1 MLNIMKNVWKILSR
15 RKGYLLV
22 AIFFPIVATL
32 FFTSIYTNSSSYPV
46 GIVNKDKGSLGA
58 EISNSVDSLKVISVK
73 DLEASENNMN
83 KLIFNEVSMIIT
95 IDEDFTEKLLKGEKS
110 EIKFNSINKNEMTE
124 IVKNLLDTETK
135 SLANLCNNI
144 DVEEVG
150 IEKVLEKYKESVP
163 EYNLIKAEDKGVNIM
178 ATVGLM
184 IYLIFIS
191 AGMASSVLIEDEKNG
206 TRDRILMGKVKIKEY
221 YGAMGI
227 IIFLLSVIPVIEYYI
242 LCKVLKYNIGFSNE
256 WVLLLL
262 LVLVVILAVSFTIM
276 ISTLVKN
283 KAVHGV
289 VTATL
294 TIPMFMISGAFW
306 EFSMM
311 SEGLQRIGSIFPI
324 RWFMSAIEKMQN
336 GAVIWEVALNIVGLI
351 AIILLMFILSIFFT
365 KNKIVLIKEN

>member
-1 MLNIMKNVWKILSR
+1 MLNIMKNVWKMLSR

-22 AIFFPIVATL
+22 AIFFPIAATL
-32 FFTSIYTNSSSYPV
+32 FFTSIYTNNSSYPV
-46 GIVNKDKGSLGA
+46 GVINKDKGSLGA
-58 EISNSVDSLKVISVK
+58 EISSSVDSLKVISVK
-73 DLEASENNMN
+73 DLEASDDNMN

-144 DVEEVG
+144 DVEKVG
-150 IEKVLEKYKESVP
+150 IEKVLEKYKESIP

-221 YGAMGI
+221 YGAMGTV
-227 IIFLLSVIPVIEYYI
+227 IFLLSVIPVIEYYI
-242 LCKVLKYNIGFSNE
+242 LCKVLKYNIGFSSE
-256 WVLLLL
+256 WILLLL

-276 ISTLVKN
+276 VSTLVKN

-294 TIPMFMISGAFW
+294 TIPMFMLSGAFW

-311 SEGLQRIGSIFPI
+311 SEGLQKIGSVFPI

-336 GAVIWEVALNIVGLI
+336 GALIEEILPNIIGLI
-351 AIILLMFILSIFFT
+351 AIILLMFVLSVFFT